1 MKITFIGYKESSV
14 NIFGGL
20 GKALRKKIS
29 GLEITERFAPFIE
42 DLPEIA
48 QEATENSDFIF
59 VFALTGEKKN
69 IPFIEEKLID
79 VELKTK
85 TRILKAMREDE
96 MSREESEFLEEKDNL
111 VDEFTDL
118 IINILFNEK
127 GFAPQD
133 PDFGL

>member
-14 NIFGGL
+14 NIFEEL
-20 GKALRKKIS
+20 GKALRTKIS
-29 GLEITERFAPFIE
+29 GLEITERFSPFIE
-42 DLPEIA
+42 DLPKLA
-48 QEATENSDFIF
+48 QEAAEDSDFIF
-59 VFALTGEKKN
+59 VFALTGEKQN

-85 TRILKAMREDE
+85 TRILKVIRQDE
-96 MSREESEFLEEKDNL
+96 MSSEEAEFLEEKDNL
-111 VDEFTDL
+111 IDEFTDL

-127 GFAPQD
+127 GFSPKD